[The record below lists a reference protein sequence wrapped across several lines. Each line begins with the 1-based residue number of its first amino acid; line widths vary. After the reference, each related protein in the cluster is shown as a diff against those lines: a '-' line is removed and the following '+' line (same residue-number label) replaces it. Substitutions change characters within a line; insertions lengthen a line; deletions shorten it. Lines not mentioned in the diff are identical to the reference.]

1 MPSRVQGRAALSV
14 SLQARYALPRLSTA
28 SPFLEHQSGRYL
40 CLGVSWK
47 VEPQHPGARHDWK
60 LDSNNAL
67 GFLPRFQTFGADL
80 PVYDFNRNL
89 PGRFQMSRFLLAE
102 LRSRDSS

>member
-1 MPSRVQGRAALSV
+1 MLSRAQGPAALLV
-14 SLQARYALPRLSTA
+14 WLQACYVHPRLSTP
-28 SPFLEHQSGRYL
+28 SPCLEHQSGRYL

-47 VEPQHPGARHDWK
+47 VESQHPGAPHDWK
-60 LDSNNAL
+60 LDSNDAL

-89 PGRFQMSRFLLAE
+89 PGRFQMSCFLLAE
-102 LRSRDSS
+102 L